1 MTQSV
6 RIAVIGHWSQ
16 SGNAHE
22 SQVNGQ
28 HRNFLNIVEDIN
40 LCEEIVKIFTYEGQ
54 SVLIAKDKRE
64 AGM

>member
-6 RIAVIGHWSQ
+6 HIAVIGHWSQ
-16 SGNAHE
+16 SGNVHD

-28 HRNFLNIVEDIN
+28 HRNFLNVAEDIN
-40 LCEEIVKIFTYEGQ
+40 LWEELVKIFTYEGQ
-54 SVLIAKDKRE
+54 SVLIAKDDRE